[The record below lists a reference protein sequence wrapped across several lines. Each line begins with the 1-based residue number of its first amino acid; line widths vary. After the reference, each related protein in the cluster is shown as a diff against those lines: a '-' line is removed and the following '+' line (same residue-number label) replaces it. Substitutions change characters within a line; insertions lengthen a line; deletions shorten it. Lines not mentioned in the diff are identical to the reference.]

1 MTCANI
7 CYTYVM
13 KNPFIYSNDN
23 KRYHTFNYY
32 LKNKYHNKVF
42 KVPLDAGFTC
52 PNRDGSVA
60 IGGCTFCSALGS
72 GDSVIH
78 NKDIIKQFEDGVEMM
93 KKKWPNGQGMAY
105 FQAYTN
111 TYAPLEI
118 LKEKFEPFIHRKDV
132 VALCVA
138 TRADCLNDENI
149 AYLDSLTS
157 SKDVWVEVGLQ
168 SMHDETAKRINRGH
182 TFACFLETIE
192 KLSHTN
198 CKICVHIINGLPF
211 ETKEMMIETIK
222 SIAKLPIHAV
232 KIHMLHL
239 IKNTKMAKE
248 YEQYPFHI
256 LTQEEYVEIVCEQLT
271 YLPKEIVLERLTGD
285 GIASD
290 LIAPL
295 WTIKKV
301 CVLNEID
308 KYMSKHNLYQGM
320 KIDVK

>member
-1 MTCANI
+1 
-7 CYTYVM
+7 M

-32 LKNKYHNKVF
+32 LKNTYQNKIF

-60 IGGCTFCSALGS
+60 YGGCTFCSALGS
-72 GDSVIH
+72 GDSVIRS
-78 NKDIIKQFEDGVEMM
+78 DDLMKQFDEGVKMM
-93 KKKWPNGQGMAY
+93 RNKWPNGKGMAY

-111 TYAPLEI
+111 TYAPLER
-118 LKEKFEPFIHRKDV
+118 LKELFEPFILREDV

-149 AYLDSLTS
+149 EYLNSLTKQ
-157 SKDVWVEVGLQ
+157 KDVWVEVGLQ

-182 TFACFLETIE
+182 DYACFLNAIE
-192 KLSHTN
+192 KLSKTN
-198 CKICVHIINGLPF
+198 LKICVHIINGLPY
-211 ETKEMMIETIK
+211 ETKEMMIDTIK
-222 SIAKLPIHAV
+222 SISKLPIHAV

-248 YEQYPFHI
+248 YEENPFHL

-308 KYMSKHNLYQGM
+308 KYMAKHDIYQGM
-320 KIDVK
+320 KIDS

>member
-1 MTCANI
+1 
-7 CYTYVM
+7 M

-32 LKNKYHNKVF
+32 LKNTYQNKIF

-52 PNRDGSVA
+52 PNRDGNVA
-60 IGGCTFCSALGS
+60 YGGCTFCSALGS
-72 GDSVIH
+72 GDSVIRS
-78 NKDIIKQFEDGVEMM
+78 DDLMKQFDEGVKMM
-93 KKKWPNGQGMAY
+93 RNKWPSGKGMAY

-111 TYAPLEI
+111 TYAPLER
-118 LKEKFEPFIHRKDV
+118 LKECFEPFILREDV

-149 AYLDSLTS
+149 EYLNSLTS
-157 SKDVWVEVGLQ
+157 YKDVWVEVGLQ

-182 TFACFLETIE
+182 DYECFLNAIN
-192 KLSHTN
+192 KLSKTN
-198 CKICVHIINGLPF
+198 LKICVHIINGLPY
-211 ETKEMMIETIK
+211 ETKEMMIDTIK
-222 SIAKLPIHAV
+222 SISKLPIHAV

-248 YEQYPFHI
+248 YEEKPFHL

-271 YLPKEIVLERLTGD
+271 YLPSEIILERLTGD

-290 LIAPL
+290 LIAPT

-301 CVLNEID
+301 MVLNEID
-308 KYMSKHNLYQGM
+308 KYMAKHNLYQGM
-320 KIDVK
+320 KIDSN

>member
-1 MTCANI
+1 
-7 CYTYVM
+7 M

-32 LKNKYHNKVF
+32 LKNTYQNKIF

-52 PNRDGSVA
+52 PNRDGSVSV
-60 IGGCTFCSALGS
+60 GGCTFCSALGS
-72 GDSVIH
+72 GDSVIRS
-78 NKDIIKQFEDGVEMM
+78 NDLMKQFDEGVKMM
-93 KKKWPNGQGMAY
+93 RNKWPNGKGMAY

-111 TYAPLEI
+111 TYAPLER
-118 LKEKFEPFIHRKDV
+118 LKECFEPFILREDV

-149 AYLDSLTS
+149 EYLNSLTKH
-157 SKDVWVEVGLQ
+157 KDVWVEVGLQ

-182 TFACFLETIE
+182 DYACFLNAIE
-192 KLSHTN
+192 KLSKTN
-198 CKICVHIINGLPF
+198 LKICVHIINGLPY
-211 ETKEMMIETIK
+211 ETKDMMIDTVK
-222 SIAKLPIHAV
+222 SISKLPIHAV

-248 YEQYPFHI
+248 YEEEQFHL

-290 LIAPL
+290 LIAPT

-308 KYMSKHNLYQGM
+308 KYMTKNDLYQGM
-320 KIDVK
+320 KNDSNY

>member
-1 MTCANI
+1 
-7 CYTYVM
+7 M

-32 LKNKYHNKVF
+32 LKNTYQNKIF

-60 IGGCTFCSALGS
+60 YGGCTFCSALGS
-72 GDSVIH
+72 GDSVIRS
-78 NKDIIKQFEDGVEMM
+78 DDLMKQFDEGVKMM
-93 KKKWPNGQGMAY
+93 RNKWPNGKGMAY

-111 TYAPLEI
+111 TYAPLER
-118 LKEKFEPFIHRKDV
+118 LKELFEPFILREDV

-138 TRADCLNDENI
+138 TRADCLNDKNI
-149 AYLDSLTS
+149 EYLNSLTKQ
-157 SKDVWVEVGLQ
+157 KDVWVEVGLQ

-182 TFACFLETIE
+182 DYACFLNAIE
-192 KLSHTN
+192 KLSKTN
-198 CKICVHIINGLPF
+198 LKICVHIINGLPY
-211 ETKEMMIETIK
+211 ETKEMMIDTIK
-222 SIAKLPIHAV
+222 SISKLPIHAV

-248 YEQYPFHI
+248 YEENPFHL

-308 KYMSKHNLYQGM
+308 KYMAKHDIYQGM
-320 KIDVK
+320 KIDS

>member
-1 MTCANI
+1 
-7 CYTYVM
+7 M

-32 LKNKYHNKVF
+32 LKNTYQNKIF

-52 PNRDGSVA
+52 PNRDGKVS

-72 GDSVIH
+72 GDSVIRS
-78 NKDIIKQFEDGVEMM
+78 NDLMKQFDDGVQMM
-93 KKKWPNGQGMAY
+93 RNKWPSGKGMAY

-111 TYAPLEI
+111 TYAPLER
-118 LKEKFEPFIHRKDV
+118 LKELFEPFIQREDV
-132 VALCVA
+132 IALCVA

-149 AYLDSLTS
+149 AYLHSLTKI
-157 SKDVWVEVGLQ
+157 KDVWVEVGLQ
-168 SMHDETAKRINRGH
+168 SMHDETAKKINRGH
-182 TFACFLETIE
+182 DYACFLNAID
-192 KLSHTN
+192 KLSKTD
-198 CKICVHIINGLPF
+198 CKICVHIINGLPY
-211 ETKEMMIETIK
+211 ETKQMMIDTIK
-222 SIAKLPIHAV
+222 AISKLPIHAV

-248 YEQYPFHI
+248 YEEDPFHL
-256 LTQEEYVEIVCEQLT
+256 LTLEEYVEIVCEQLT

-290 LIAPL
+290 LVAPL

-301 CVLNEID
+301 MVLNEID
-308 KYMSKHNLYQGM
+308 KYMAKNNLYQGM
-320 KIDVK
+320 KLE

>member
-1 MTCANI
+1 
-7 CYTYVM
+7 M

-32 LKNKYHNKVF
+32 LKNSYQSKIF

-52 PNRDGSVA
+52 PNRDGKVA

-72 GDSVIH
+72 GDSVIRS
-78 NKDIIKQFEDGVEMM
+78 NDLMKQYDEGVKMM
-93 KKKWPNGQGMAY
+93 RNKWPNGKGMAY

-111 TYAPLEI
+111 TYAPLER
-118 LKEKFEPFIHRKDV
+118 LKELYEPFIEREDV

-149 AYLDSLTS
+149 EYLNSLTNK
-157 SKDVWVEVGLQ
+157 KDIWVEVGLQ
-168 SMHDETAKRINRGH
+168 SIHDETAKRINRGH
-182 TFACFLETIE
+182 DYACFLEAIN
-192 KLSHTN
+192 KLSKTN
-198 CKICVHIINGLPF
+198 CKICVHIINGLPY
-211 ETKEMMIETIK
+211 ETKEMMIETIQAI
-222 SIAKLPIHAV
+222 SQLPIHAV

-248 YEQYPFHI
+248 YEEHPFHL

-290 LIAPL
+290 LIAPT
-295 WTIKKV
+295 WAIKKV

-308 KYMSKHNLYQGM
+308 KYMAKNNLYQGM
-320 KIDVK
+320 KLEK

>member
-1 MTCANI
+1 
-7 CYTYVM
+7 M

-32 LKNKYHNKVF
+32 LKNKYNEKIF

-60 IGGCTFCSALGS
+60 FGGCSFCSALGS

-78 NKDIIKQFEDGVEMM
+78 SNDLMKQFDDGMNMM
-93 KKKWPNGQGMAY
+93 RNKWPQGKGMAY

-111 TYAPLEI
+111 TYASLER
-118 LKEKFEPFIHRKDV
+118 LKAIYEPFVQRKDV
-132 VALCVA
+132 IAICIA

-149 AYLDSLTS
+149 AYLNSLTKY
-157 SKDVWVEVGLQ
+157 KDIWVEVGLQ
-168 SMHDETAKRINRGH
+168 TIHDETSNQLNRGH
-182 TFACFLETIE
+182 DYACFLEAIQ
-192 KLSHTN
+192 KLSKTN
-198 CKICVHIINGLPF
+198 CKICVHIINGLPN
-211 ETKEMMIETIK
+211 ETKEMMLDTVK
-222 SIAKLPIHAV
+222 AIAQLPIHAV

-239 IKNTKMAKE
+239 LKNTKLAKD
-248 YEQYPFHI
+248 YEENPFHI
-256 LTQEEYVEIVCEQLT
+256 LSLEEYVEIVCEQLT
-271 YLPKEIVLERLTGD
+271 YLPKEIILERLTGD

-290 LIAPL
+290 LITPL

-308 KYMSKHNLYQGM
+308 KYMAKHNLYQGM
-320 KIDVK
+320 NV

>member
-1 MTCANI
+1 
-7 CYTYVM
+7 M

-32 LKNKYHNKVF
+32 LKNTYQNKIF

-52 PNRDGSVA
+52 PNRDGKVA
-60 IGGCTFCSALGS
+60 YGGCTFCSALGS
-72 GDSVIH
+72 GDSVIRT
-78 NKDIIKQFEDGVEMM
+78 DDLMKQFDEGVKMM
-93 KKKWPNGQGMAY
+93 RNKWPNGKGMAY

-111 TYAPLEI
+111 TYAPLER
-118 LKEKFEPFIHRKDV
+118 LKECFEPFILREDV

-149 AYLDSLTS
+149 EYLNSLTNQ
-157 SKDVWVEVGLQ
+157 KDVWVEVGLQ

-182 TFACFLETIE
+182 DYACFLNAIE
-192 KLSHTN
+192 KLSKTSL
-198 CKICVHIINGLPF
+198 KICVHIINGLPY
-211 ETKEMMIETIK
+211 ETKEMMIDTIK
-222 SIAKLPIHAV
+222 SISKLPIHAV

-248 YEQYPFHI
+248 YEENEFHL

-308 KYMSKHNLYQGM
+308 KYMAKHNLYQGM
-320 KIDVK
+320 NIE